1 MITKPRGYDEMQV
14 YEAQERLPV
23 GGYVLKIL
31 KTKIETYSWGQ
42 VLVLMIDVAEG
53 QHAGFY
59 QKNYNG
65 QQQDKKW
72 KGKYRINLP
81 KNDGSEQDEWSIR
94 KLKSA
99 MTAVEK
105 SNEGYKWDWNENSL
119 IGKLVGGLFG
129 NKEYE
134 YNGKRGFYT
143 DCRAFC
149 SVEKIRSGEFE
160 IPKDKLL
167 NDGKSTSADN
177 MEPPEGFRA
186 VSDEDIPF

>member
-1 MITKPRGYDEMQV
+1 M
-14 YEAQERLPV
+14 
-23 GGYVLKIL
+23 
-31 KTKIETYSWGQ
+31 
-42 VLVLMIDVAEG
+42 
-53 QHAGFY
+53 
-59 QKNYNG
+59 
-65 QQQDKKW
+65 
-72 KGKYRINLP
+72 
-81 KNDGSEQDEWSIR
+81 SIR

-99 MTAVEK
+99 RTAVEEG
-105 SNEGYKWDWNENSL
+105 NDGYKWGWNENSL

-134 YNGKRGFYT
+134 YNGRIGFYT

-177 MEPPEGFRA
+177 MELPEGFRA
-186 VSDEDIPF
+186 VLDDDIPF